1 MAKLSISEINVT
13 GVLKQIPKYFR
24 KKVNLAHTS
33 RWDVLILRSFVA
45 ARSEPAETNLLTEL
59 DAIEV
64 RKLLLQINI
73 SILGMGYDFL

>member
-1 MAKLSISEINVT
+1 MAMLSLISEINVT

-45 ARSEPAETNLLTEL
+45 ARSEPAETPSYRT
-59 DAIEV
+59 
-64 RKLLLQINI
+64 
-73 SILGMGYDFL
+73 

>member
-45 ARSEPAETNLLTEL
+45 ARNQGRLKHLHTEL

-64 RKLLLQINI
+64 RKRLLQINI